1 MGIVANTR
9 HSVYHL
15 LKDEQISGNVLYST
29 STSLSTTDGY
39 TTSMIVGSATTFG
52 YKEGM
57 GENARFR
64 SVSTFIQH
72 TSTTLLL
79 VDSGNHCLRSV
90 SRLTNTTSTFVG
102 KCETPFQ
109 WEGTNPLFNSPSA
122 VIEDSMSPGNFF
134 ITERLGQRLKYMTV
148 RGEIKNVTTVYRG
161 IQRFSRMV
169 QQTTS
174 GNIYI
179 TYDNGIA
186 FYDYLQRTMSI
197 LVGSSTQVGSST
209 LGFEDGMFS
218 STKFNRPLGIVFLD
232 RDILLV
238 SDSFNCRLRMLDLST
253 NTSSSICSG
262 KRGYS
267 DGNLTT
273 CQLDDPRALMIKND
287 IVYIGMFRSIKK
299 VTGW

>member
-1 MGIVANTR
+1 
-9 HSVYHL
+9 
-15 LKDEQISGNVLYST
+15 
-29 STSLSTTDGY
+29 
-39 TTSMIVGSATTFG
+39 
-52 YKEGM
+52 
-57 GENARFR
+57 
-64 SVSTFIQH
+64 
-72 TSTTLLL
+72 
-79 VDSGNHCLRSV
+79 
-90 SRLTNTTSTFVG
+90 
-102 KCETPFQ
+102 
-109 WEGTNPLFNSPSA
+109 
-122 VIEDSMSPGNFF
+122 
-134 ITERLGQRLKYMTV
+134 MTV

-299 VTGW
+299 VTGWWNWGAKWNNS